1 MTDPRS
7 WVAVAVVAA
16 VLAVL
21 LVWPPGPGAPGPADD
36 GRRPRWWWWTAAAPA
51 AAVALL
57 PGQALVLAVLA
68 AGAGVAAVV
77 LLRARR
83 DRVTARATSHR
94 VLELCEHLSSDLGVG
109 QPPGAVLVRAAEEW
123 PVVAPVAEAHRI
135 GSDVPAAWRELAGL
149 RGADDLR
156 LVAAAWQLT
165 HRTGAGLA
173 DAVDRV
179 ARGLRAAQTTRRI
192 VDGELAS
199 ARATARLVAGL
210 PLLALAMGSGAGG
223 DPWGFLLGRP
233 LGLACLTAGLAL
245 GFAGLWWIEAIA
257 RDVER
262 TA

>member
-1 MTDPRS
+1 VTEPA
-7 WVAVAVVAA
+7 VGLAVAAA

-21 LVWPPGPGAPGPADD
+21 LLCPQASTRDSRAGGAW
-36 GRRPRWWWWTAAAPA
+36 RRRWWWTGALLAG
-51 AAVALL
+51 AVAML
-57 PGQALVLAVLA
+57 PGRWLVLGALVGGTGA
-68 AGAGVAAVV
+68 AGAV

-83 DRVTARATSHR
+83 ERVEARATSRR
-94 VLELCEHLSSDLGVG
+94 VLELCEHLSSDLGAG

-135 GSDVPAAWRELAGL
+135 GSDVPVAWRELARL

-179 ARGLRAAQTTRRI
+179 ARGLRAAQATRRI

-233 LGLACLTAGLAL
+233 LGLACLGAGLAL

-262 TA
+262 GA